1 MASSKTSPH
10 SPKIGILGP
19 RGLVGEELLKFLT
32 KKRWSE
38 NLTLISTQAKASG
51 KIPFQGRQLALV
63 GFSNILAKQEP
74 FDLLISLAETD
85 WSKQNLKKFFGMG
98 RWIIDE
104 SSAFRLSPDVPLII
118 PEINGSLLN
127 ENPPKLMASPNC
139 TTVVLAMAVAP
150 LAKFSPLVRII
161 AASYQAASGAGRAGI
176 EALNQENRSLTNGK
190 PKKSGVF
197 PRPLAGNLFPQIGA
211 FGEDGFSEEES
222 KVIQETRKILN
233 RLDLPIS
240 ATCVRVPVVRGHSLA
255 VWVELERSAVN
266 IDLPSYYK
274 EFPGVILSSSYPT
287 PLDMAG
293 KTGVAV
299 GRLKPDPAL
308 KHGVSLW
315 ACGDNLIKGAAEN
328 VVEIAEL
335 LMPHLVKTHA

>member
-1 MASSKTSPH
+1 
-10 SPKIGILGP
+10 
-19 RGLVGEELLKFLT
+19 
-32 KKRWSE
+32 
-38 NLTLISTQAKASG
+38 
-51 KIPFQGRQLALV
+51 
-63 GFSNILAKQEP
+63 
-74 FDLLISLAETD
+74 
-85 WSKQNLKKFFGMG
+85 
-98 RWIIDE
+98 
-104 SSAFRLSPDVPLII
+104 
-118 PEINGSLLN
+118 
-127 ENPPKLMASPNC
+127 MASPNC